1 VDWIP
6 SGLGLGRVKGFC
18 ENSNETSV
26 YRKLGDF
33 SKKETLAYEKKPC
46 ASLNR

>member
-6 SGLGLGRVKGFC
+6 SGFGLGRVKGFC

-26 YRKLGDF
+26 CRKRGDL
-33 SKKETLAYEKKPC
+33 STKETFAYEKKNP
-46 ASLNR
+46 